1 MRQPHQSQDPWC
13 QFFQMHSCSRIFWYR
28 GTRLR
33 EMSPWMYLMWDSYFL
48 HGLPW
53 EVLSEQKQLMFWEM
67 LDSLDGEGAAKTHL
81 QALLLRL
88 PDMQPVRRVFDL
100 QCFWVQEAK
109 PQELKVSTSEG
120 ILWRQE
126 LCLQEMSLFMPG
138 LQDPIRL
145 QWVHWGILLWAL
157 WVAVRSS
164 GEPV

>member
-1 MRQPHQSQDPWC
+1 MYC
-13 QFFQMHSCSRIFWYR
+13 CSRLFWYR
-28 GTRLR
+28 GASLR
-33 EMSPWMYLMWDSYFL
+33 EMPSWMHLMLNSYFL

-53 EVLSEQKQLMFWEM
+53 EVLPEQKQLMFWKV
-67 LDSLDGEGAAKTHL
+67 LDSLDGEGATKTYL

-126 LCLQEMSLFMPG
+126 LWMQEMSLIMPG
-138 LQDPIRL
+138 LQDPIWL
-145 QWVHWGILLWAL
+145 QWVHWRILLWAL
-157 WVAVRSS
+157 WVAVHS
-164 GEPV
+164 GGESV